1 MWHYLVLYIKVYVP
15 KYPKY
20 RAEICT
26 MSHRSTSLPPA
37 FSRHHTFRHSECSTA
52 TIKSTIM
59 NYCNKKLRITI
70 KIRNEEMRHHVRKYI
85 KISQAKRSSNAPG
98 IQDSTSPHPG
108 NDEIHEMNES
118 FGIPPSPYYSPVQ
131 FSSPPRV
138 KPRPCTGFCE
148 PLTPNP

>member
-1 MWHYLVLYIKVYVP
+1 MYQSTQSTARRYVQCP
-15 KYPKY
+15 TVPQ
-20 RAEICT
+20 A
-26 MSHRSTSLPPA
+26 SHR
-37 FSRHHTFRHSECSTA
+37 HSADIIPSDIPSA
-52 TIKSTIM
+52 PLQPSKSTIM

-108 NDEIHEMNES
+108 NDERHEMNES